1 MPETTKQLEMIRQA
15 LEAGRDQEA
24 ASLLEAVKQKISQLR
39 PTHRAE
45 FYLLEGQLYK
55 NQGQWKLAH
64 ESFNQLYNAGFRRD
78 EPYNQTQALQEIGEL
93 YCLQGRIEESIASY
107 RKALRVLN
115 SQMTGY
121 HSKLSCNYL
130 GQGNCFMQAGDQDT
144 AIMYYQLAK
153 TYASSDKNL
162 ALEAQAFLALAEA
175 YGKLGKTRETLRYTR
190 SALTAFKKAGMGKEA
205 HAAESQLQALE
216 ASC

>member
-1 MPETTKQLEMIRQA
+1 MAEITEKFEAIRRA
-15 LEAGRDQEA
+15 LASGQNTEA
-24 ASLLEAVKQKISQLR
+24 AQILEEVKEKFSRLR
-39 PTHRAE
+39 PAHRSE
-45 FYLLEGQLYK
+45 FYLLEGTLYK
-55 NQGQWKLAH
+55 QEGQWELAH
-64 ESFNQLYNAGFRRD
+64 EAFNQLYSAGFRRD

-93 YCLQGRIEESIASY
+93 YCLQGKIAESLASY

-115 SQMTGY
+115 SHMEGY
-121 HSKLSCNYL
+121 HSKLSRNYL
-130 GQGNCFMQAGDQDT
+130 GQGQCFLQAQDPDT

-153 TYASSDKNL
+153 TYASSDENL

-190 SALTAFKKAGMGKEA
+190 SALTAFKQAGMGKEA
-205 HAAESQLQALE
+205 QAAESQLQALE